1 MAIATLLR
9 RLIAETT
16 QLNVALEKHARYL
29 RLVASAVALV
39 FAQLPNLAWAEVN
52 AQLTTSKTK
61 IEVGRPLRVELNVS
75 SDEGAA
81 ESPRLTI
88 PTGFGLRGPSISSR
102 ISTSFNGWS
111 ATMRRDLGAT
121 WEVTAPKVGVYTIG
135 PAQAFVDGKPVTTN
149 TLTVEV
155 VAQGALPP
163 DPQANSPR
171 RPRSL
176 FDDDDFFSNF
186 PGLGRAGR
194 SPLDDLLTRQADL
207 YPQAPSEFQQATA
220 SDPTAFVVATVS
232 PERAIVGQQVTLRV
246 IAYGA
251 VGRFRETD
259 SREPRRP
266 DFFSVPI
273 SESSEQQQVY
283 SVRIGETDYLAVKVR
298 EFALF
303 PLKPGNL
310 EIGPMKMAF
319 YGSNYIS
326 RSSGKPIERESQPV
340 FVDVTEP
347 PVAGRPLDYRLGDV
361 GRFKLSATVNPT
373 TVREGDSFS
382 VVATLTGE
390 GRLPESLLVPE
401 QTGLEWLSPTI
412 TEQHKINKRRR
423 LEGQRTFTYIV
434 KATRAG
440 SIDLGNIHV
449 PYFDPGQAKYASAS
463 AALGKLVVEPAATP
477 AQAGTTAQ
485 PAPSQTAPE
494 VKLSELAQARVDLR
508 PFTSQNQ
515 WTNAPWL
522 WPLMLGLPF
531 GVVLAQLGGDRLR
544 LFLRRRDAQRTSL
557 SKRSNVELD
566 AARKL
571 HTAHDSSGATAS
583 LERAVFLAIEDAT
596 GLKAR
601 GVLRSQLADQLQHAG
616 LDVTLARELVQLL
629 EALEAWRFTRQGD
642 VGQLL
647 DTAGKL
653 LGQLRGSTRRHATAQ
668 GAEGGPKS

>member
-1 MAIATLLR
+1 MATTTLQRWLMAGTP
-9 RLIAETT
+9 RLIISLSE
-16 QLNVALEKHARYL
+16 HPRCL
-29 RLVASAVALV
+29 RLVLSAVVVV
-39 FAQLPNLAWAEVN
+39 FAQLPHLAWAEVN
-52 AQLTTSKTK
+52 AQLAAASTK
-61 IEVGRPLRVELNVS
+61 VEVGRPLRVELTVS

-88 PTGFGLRGPSISSR
+88 PTGLSLRGPSISTR
-102 ISTSFNGWS
+102 FSTSINGWS
-111 ATMRRDLGAT
+111 ATMRRELGAT
-121 WEVTAPKVGVYTIG
+121 WEVTATKVGVYTIG
-135 PAQAFVDGKPVTTN
+135 PAQAFVDGKAVTTN

-155 VAQGALPP
+155 VAQGTLPP
-163 DPQANSPR
+163 EPQPNNRR

-186 PGLGRAGR
+186 PGMGRPGR
-194 SPLDDLLTRQADL
+194 SPLDDLIARQADL
-207 YPQAPSEFQQATA
+207 YPEAPAEFQQATA
-220 SDPTAFVVATVS
+220 SDPTAFLVASVS
-232 PERAIVGQQVTLRV
+232 PERAVVGQQVTLRI

-273 SESSEQQQVY
+273 TESSEQQQMF

-303 PLKPGNL
+303 PLKPGKL

-340 FVDVTEP
+340 VIDVTEP
-347 PVAGRPLDYRLGDV
+347 PVTGRPLDYRLGDV
-361 GRFKLSATVNPT
+361 GRFKLSATVDPR

-382 VVATLTGE
+382 VIATLSGE
-390 GRLPESLLVPE
+390 GRLPESLSVPE

-434 KATRAG
+434 KATRSG
-440 SIDLGNIHV
+440 TIDLGNLHV
-449 PYFDPGQAKYASAS
+449 AYFDPGQAKYASAS
-463 AALGKLVVEPAATP
+463 ASLGKLVVEPAANAAQPGATVAPTP
-477 AQAGTTAQ
+477 A
-485 PAPSQTAPE
+485 PPD
-494 VKLSELAQARVDLR
+494 VKLSELARPRVSLR
-508 PFTSQNQ
+508 PFTSQNP
-515 WTNAPWL
+515 WTKAAWL

-531 GVVLAQLGGDRLR
+531 AVVLAQLGGDRLR
-544 LFLRRRDAQRTSL
+544 LFLRRRDAARSSL
-557 SKRSNVELD
+557 SKRSIVELD

-571 HTAHDSSGATAS
+571 HANNDESGVIAS
-583 LERAVFLAIEDAT
+583 LERAIFLAIEDAT

-601 GVLRSQLADQLQHAG
+601 GVLRDQLADELRG
-616 LDVTLARELVQLL
+616 EGVDVTLARDLVQLL

-642 VGQLL
+642 VGPLL
-647 DTAGKL
+647 DTAAKL
-653 LGQLRGSTRRHATAQ
+653 VGQLRASARGRAVAR
-668 GAEGGPKS
+668 GARKP